1 MPTNFIFTINNE
13 QLEMTPMV
21 WILELG
27 LLITEFSVDVLHG
40 IKFLMGVQKQHSQFY
55 LPMKFHIIIITML
68 CQYFY
73 SQQLYFMN
81 YLW

>member
-1 MPTNFIFTINNE
+1 MPSNFISTINNE
-13 QLEMTPMV
+13 QLEMTAMV

-27 LLITEFSVDVLHG
+27 LLITEFSVEFYME
-40 IKFLMGVQKQHSQFY
+40 KFLDGCTKQHSQFS
-55 LPMKFHIIIITML
+55 LPTKLHIIMITIL

-73 SQQLYFMN
+73 SQQLYFIN